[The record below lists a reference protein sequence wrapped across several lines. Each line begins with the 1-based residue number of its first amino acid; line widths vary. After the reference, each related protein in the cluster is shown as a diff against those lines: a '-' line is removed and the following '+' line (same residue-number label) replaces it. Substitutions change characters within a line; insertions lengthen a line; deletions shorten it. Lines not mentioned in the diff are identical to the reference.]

1 MMKLKDKKVL
11 VTGGAGFLGSHLCE
25 SLVKHGAKVT
35 IFDKFFTGKKENIKD
50 LSSKARIV
58 FGDILDQSLVRKTAE
73 NADIIIHTA
82 FPMAACDRELSNQ
95 HIEIGTV
102 GLFNLLKAASDNNAK
117 FVYASSISVYGEQ
130 KYIPIDENHP
140 LEPLLIYGATK
151 LVGETYCQALS
162 RNYGLKTVILR
173 LSDFFG
179 PRNGRISAPIN
190 FLSKALRNEPIIV
203 TGGGQQVRTYTY
215 IQDMVDGVI
224 QALLV
229 SAANGKIF
237 NLAGDN
243 HISLIRLAELA
254 KQVANS
260 SSEIKLVQS
269 SQVDSRQY
277 IIDNRKAKKL
287 LGFKPKFSIAE
298 GMEETLK
305 WLKANP
311 ENFQMVEKL

>member
-1 MMKLKDKKVL
+1 MKLKNKKIL

-25 SLVKHGAKVT
+25 NLVKTGAKVT
-35 IFDKFFTGKKENIKD
+35 IFDKLFTGKKENIKN
-50 LSSKARIV
+50 LSGKAKIV
-58 FGDILDQSLVRKTAE
+58 YGDILDESLVQKTAE

-82 FPMAACDRELSNQ
+82 FPMAACDRDLSNQ

-102 GLFNLLKAASDNNAK
+102 GLFNLLKAAYDNNSK

-130 KYIPIDENHP
+130 KYVPIDENHP

-151 LVGETYCQALS
+151 LVGETYCQAFS

-190 FLSKALRNEPIIV
+190 FLYKAIRNEPIIV

-215 IQDMVDGVI
+215 IQDIVDGVI
-224 QALLV
+224 QALIIPV
-229 SAANGKIF
+229 ANGKTF

-243 HISLIRLAELA
+243 HISLIGLAELA

-287 LGFKPKFSIAE
+287 LRYKPKVSIAQ
-298 GMEETLK
+298 GLEETLK
-305 WLKANP
+305 WLNSNP
-311 ENFQMVEKL
+311 ENYHMVEKL